1 MGVILRVTEGKHRGQ
16 EFQVERPGRF
26 IVGRASYADFALVK
40 DSMLSREHFQIE
52 VTPPFFHLI
61 DLGST
66 NGTKVNQLRVERVL
80 LREGDVVTAG
90 NSSFRVHLTSTG
102 QEASIPLNCSGCG
115 VLLGPEQPAFSTFL
129 DPTLPGLDTAEG
141 AVILPGPAICG
152 ACLERRSRFPET
164 HPDYL
169 IEDLIGEGG
178 MGQVYRA
185 WQISRS
191 RRVAI
196 KMMAA
201 NWAARE
207 ASSDDAKNAA
217 AQQKAFHYFRREIQA
232 LRDMLMPG
240 GRCHPNVVE
249 FYDLFQING
258 QFQLVME
265 YIDGKNALDWVRS
278 FDEQLPIDSAVRI
291 AQQLLAALQYAHTKG
306 YVHRDVKPSN
316 LLIMG
321 PLHRPRSKLSDFGLA
336 KNLTDSE
343 LITKLTRLG
352 DVGGSIG
359 FLSPEHIREFGEVTA
374 SADIY
379 SAGATVFYLLTGN
392 YPYLNF
398 NPLRPD
404 SYEMI
409 LEHPAVPLR
418 AYRPDAPSAMERILL
433 KALKKQP
440 RDRWQSARA
449 MWQALQPLARTK
461 PDRFRQ
467 KPGPGSTLAD

>member
-1 MGVILRVTEGKHRGQ
+1 MGVVLRVTKGKHRGQ
-16 EFQVERPGRF
+16 EFEVERPGRF
-26 IVGRASYADFALVK
+26 VVGRASYADFALVR
-40 DSMLSREHFQIE
+40 DSTLSREHFQIE
-52 VTPPFFHLI
+52 LNPPFCHLI

-66 NGTKVNQLRVERVL
+66 NGTKVNQLRVERVQ

-90 NSSFRVHLTSTG
+90 DSSFRVHLTTTG
-102 QEASIPLNCSGCG
+102 QEAHVPPKCAGCG
-115 VLLGPEQPAFSTFL
+115 VLLEDARGVLGASS
-129 DPTLPGLDTAEG
+129 DATLPGLDTVEG
-141 AVILPGPAICG
+141 AVLLPAMALCEQ
-152 ACLERRSRFPET
+152 CSERRNRFPET

-185 WQISRS
+185 LQISRS

-196 KMMAA
+196 KMMVA
-201 NWAARE
+201 NWARL
-207 ASSDDAKNAA
+207 ASSEDSNHVLAE
-217 AQQKAFHYFRREIQA
+217 QKAFQYFRREIQA

-240 GRCHPNVVE
+240 GRCPPNIVE
-249 FYDLFQING
+249 FYDLFEING

-265 YIDGKNALDWVRS
+265 YVDGKNALDWVRS
-278 FDEQLPIDSAVRI
+278 FEEKLPIESAVRI
-291 AQQLLAALQYAHTKG
+291 AQQLLAALHYAHTKG

-316 LLIMG
+316 LLIIG
-321 PLHRPRSKLSDFGLA
+321 PQHWPRLKLSDFGLA
-336 KNLTDSE
+336 KNLANSE
-343 LITKLTRLG
+343 LFTKLTRLG

-359 FLSPEHIREFGEVTA
+359 YLSPEHIREFGEVTA

-379 SAGATVFYLLTGN
+379 CAGATVFYLLTGK

-398 NPLRPD
+398 NPARPD

-409 LEHPAVPLR
+409 LEHPPVPLR
-418 AYRPDAPSAMERILL
+418 AFRPDAPSELERILL

-449 MWQALQPLARTK
+449 MWQALQPLARTN
-461 PDRFRQ
+461 PDRFGQ
-467 KPGPGSTLAD
+467 KSGPDSTLTG